1 MNVKFFLLRIRR
13 KLHSRI
19 KVHDIVRNAYWLE
32 FENENILSFLVKYN
46 IVIGNHKQS
55 PSSQSISKIQ
65 DYAGIDNEPGF
76 IINVLESSNS

>member
-1 MNVKFFLLRIRR
+1 MNVRFLLNRIRR

-19 KVHDIVRNAYWLE
+19 KVREVLRKANWLE